1 MPEQEDR
8 GKGATAL
15 LPFLAGQF
23 TLFRPGGARFCPP
36 FTTGTPKFFHLPAS
50 LDISNRQ
57 KFELLKTDLIKKA
70 FQTHLARQEAKEDSA
85 T

>member
-1 MPEQEDR
+1 MPEQGDR
-8 GKGATAL
+8 GKGAIAPPPIFGRSIYPIPT
-15 LPFLAGQF
+15 
-23 TLFRPGGARFCPP
+23 GGARFCPP

>member
-1 MPEQEDR
+1 MPPPQIFGRSVNPTPTR
-8 GKGATAL
+8 G
-15 LPFLAGQF
+15 F
-23 TLFRPGGARFCPP
+23 RFCPP
-36 FTTGTPKFFHLPAS
+36 FTTGTPNFFHLPAS
-50 LDISNRQ
+50 LDISYRQ